1 MVSLHHKRL
10 VLERY
15 GAATYAKIFLPAGS
29 LPLGKSVPVTL
40 EVGGRR
46 FKTRGWSFTSGAGV
60 TLPSRIVSELGLQ
73 PGQLVDLTLLD

>member
-1 MVSLHHKRL
+1 MTATLRERL

-15 GAATYAKIFLPAGS
+15 GSSTYAKVFLPAGT
-29 LPLGKSVPVTL
+29 LPLGKSIPVTV

-46 FKTRGWSFTSGAGV
+46 FKTRGWSFPSGAGV
-60 TLPSRIVSELGLQ
+60 TLPIRIVRELGLQ